1 MLEPLK
7 FLYKKAKNFFN
18 KNSLIIPFFA
28 FTVFIISQVFI
39 GINKNG
45 RWQFAEFYSM
55 AEKFLMSGKMYCDV
69 LSGEF
74 DIQSL
79 YFPGMPF
86 LIMPFIKFTNFNP
99 SLILM
104 IIVVL
109 SFSLL
114 FYSIKKITNQL
125 NTYSPNNI
133 VFLIIGFIIFFNFF
147 MFYLTEG
154 KPDPFLISS
163 AVFLSFIIY
172 NILNYKLTFIN
183 VFALIIIAYFCGI
196 LKQQSV
202 SLYFALS
209 LFCLFAYKYSLLKR
223 MILISII
230 GLSGLMVLITIINI
244 ENSFFYTIEVPST
257 HKLSSLRVSG
267 VMFLNELRNSWLYIA
282 VVMTALVTNKK
293 LRDVNSLEY
302 CWFLCCL
309 CFGLMSFVSFLKE
322 GGNEGNL
329 QTGLISFL
337 PFFCQ
342 GMSRLFQ
349 LKNNFLTVFLNI
361 ILFITIGQNI
371 ILCYAQF
378 TKYHAIKE
386 DNKVIQKYLSENFKG
401 QKIGYASSDYWV
413 LRKANVIPYP
423 NIDTYNNSGYIIN
436 QKEIKIENTMN
447 LSFGRLS
454 NIDYQHFNEVKIK
467 NLNNSRSVFIRKIK
481 EE

>member
-1 MLEPLK
+1 MSLK
-7 FLYKKAKNFFN
+7 FLYKKVNNFFN
-18 KNSLIIPFFA
+18 SNSLIIPFFA
-28 FTVFIISQVFI
+28 FSIFIIFQVFR

-45 RWQFAEFYSM
+45 RWQFAEFYAM

-79 YFPGMPF
+79 YFPGISF

-104 IIVVL
+104 ILVVL

-114 FYSIKKITNQL
+114 FFSIKKMTDKL
-125 NTYSPNNI
+125 NSYTPNNI
-133 VFLIIGFIIFFNFF
+133 VFLIIGLILFFDFF

-154 KPDPFLISS
+154 KPDPFIISS

-183 VFALIIIAYFCGI
+183 VIALIIIAYFCGL

-202 SLYFALS
+202 SIYFALS
-209 LFCLFAYKYSLLKR
+209 LFCLFAYKYSFLKR
-223 MILISII
+223 MILISLI

-244 ENSFFYTIEVPST
+244 ENSFFYTIQVPST
-257 HKLSSLRVSG
+257 HKLSALRISG

-282 VVMTALVTNKK
+282 VVITALVTNKK
-293 LRDVNSLEY
+293 LRDVNSLEF

-329 QTGLISFL
+329 QAGLISFL

-342 GMSRLFQ
+342 GMNRLFQ
-349 LKNNFLTVFLNI
+349 SKNNSLFVFLNI
-361 ILFITIGQNI
+361 ILFITIAQNI

-378 TKYHAIKE
+378 IKYPAING
-386 DNKVIQKYLSENFKG
+386 DNKVIQKYISKNFKG
-401 QKIGYASSDYWV
+401 QKIGYASSDYWI
-413 LRKANVIPYP
+413 LRKADVIPYP
-423 NIDTYNNSGYIIN
+423 NIDAYNNSRYIIN

-454 NIDYQHFNEVKIK
+454 NLDYQDFNEVKIK
-467 NLNNSRSVFIRKIK
+467 HLNNSRSVFIRKSR